1 MVDDHIL
8 LRNGLASLISTFPGY
23 SVVFEADNGKDFI
36 QQLETNPKPDIILLD
51 ITMPEMNGPET
62 ASWVQKNL
70 PSAKVLVLSVMDS
83 ETMIINMLKR
93 GAKGYILKDSKPAVF
108 REALDSIRDTGFFL
122 NDLVGSKML
131 SYLRNEET
139 QGKEV
144 GILASITDREMQ
156 FLKLAASDLTMKEI
170 ADQMQ
175 VSVRTVDGYRDELFR
190 KLNVQSR
197 IGLVLFAIKNGLQK
211 L

>member
-1 MVDDHIL
+1 
-8 LRNGLASLISTFPGY
+8 
-23 SVVFEADNGKDFI
+23 
-36 QQLETNPKPDIILLD
+36 TNPKPDIILLD

-93 GAKGYILKDSKPAVF
+93 GEKVYILKDSKPAVF
-108 REALDSIRDTGFFL
+108 REAYDSMRDTGYFL

-144 GILASITDREMQ
+144 GMLASITDREMQ

-175 VSVRTVDGYRDELFR
+175 VSLRTVDGSRDELLR
-190 KLNVQSR
+190 KP
-197 IGLVLFAIKNGLQK
+197 
-211 L
+211 

>member
-1 MVDDHIL
+1 DDHIL

-122 NDLVGSKML
+122 NDLVGLKML
-131 SYLRNEET
+131 SYLRNEVT
-139 QGKEV
+139 QGSEV
-144 GILASITDREMQ
+144 GSLASITAREMQ
-156 FLKLAASDLTMKEI
+156 FMELGASDLTMKAI